1 MLFKAALPF
10 VATIFAGRTVH
21 GQLEARATST
31 LASWLASEGPVAL
44 QGILNSLGSN
54 GSKAQGVGD
63 GILVASPSTTDPP
76 YFYTWTRD
84 SALTFK
90 ILVDNFLTYKP
101 AGLETKIQ
109 QATALIAYAQYLISQ
124 GSTSVATS
132 IIWPI
137 VQNDLSYFTQYWN
150 QTGFDL
156 WEEVNSASFFTT
168 GVQHRALIESS
179 DLASKIGASCPS
191 CDSQAP
197 LVLCTLQTYWT
208 ESYILSNTGGGRS
221 GKDANSLLTSIHPFD
236 QAATCDSITYQHCSD
251 KALSNHKIVTDSFR
265 SIYAINSGIP
275 QDVGIAVERYP
286 EYVYQGGNPCTFTAA
301 EQLYDAVYQLKRI
314 GSLSITSTSFDFF
327 RDIYPS
333 AAIGTYASSTV
344 IFTSI
349 VDAVSAYADSYM
361 SNAQKYTPQNGAI
374 AEQTY
379 AARANNMPALWGA
392 SSACSATP
400 SLTTVTFNEFK
411 TTTPGDTIYITG
423 SISQL
428 ENWNTSV
435 AVALSAAQYTSS
447 NPKWFTS
454 VSLAAGSVVS
464 YKYVVKSGD
473 GTIIW
478 ESDPDRTL
486 TVAENCAGMATQI
499 DNWR

>member
-1 MLFKAALPF
+1 MLYKAAVPF
-10 VATIFAGRTVH
+10 VAIIFAGRTVH

-31 LASWLASEGPVAL
+31 LTSWLASERPVARK
-44 QGILNSLGSN
+44 GILNNLGSN

-76 YFYTWTRD
+76 YFYTCTRD

-90 ILVDNFLTYKP
+90 ILVDNFLTYKT

-132 IIWPI
+132 IISPI
-137 VQNDLSYFTQYWN
+137 VQNDLSYATQYWN

-168 GVQHRALIESS
+168 GVQLLR
-179 DLASKIGASCPS
+179 
-191 CDSQAP
+191 CDSM
-197 LVLCTLQTYWT
+197 
-208 ESYILSNTGGGRS
+208 
-221 GKDANSLLTSIHPFD
+221 
-236 QAATCDSITYQHCSD
+236 TYQPCSD
-251 KALSNHKIVTDSFR
+251 KALSNQKIVTDSFR
-265 SIYAINSGIP
+265 SIYAINSGIH
-275 QDVGIAVERYP
+275 QDVGIAVERHP
-286 EYVYQGGNPCTFTAA
+286 EYVYQGGNPCTFAAA
-301 EQLYDAVYQLKRI
+301 EQLYDAVYQWKRI
-314 GSLSITSTSFDFF
+314 GSLSITSTSLDFF
-327 RDIYPS
+327 KNIYPS

-344 IFTSI
+344 IFTLI
-349 VDAVSAYADSYM
+349 VDAVSACADSYM
-361 SNAQKYTPQNGAI
+361 FNAQKYAPQNGAI
-374 AEQTY
+374 AEQAY
-379 AARANNMPALWGA
+379 AARANNMSASWGA

-400 SLTTVTFNEFK
+400 TLTTVTFNEFK
-411 TTTPGDTIYITG
+411 ITTPGDTIYITG

-428 ENWNTSV
+428 GNWNTSA

-454 VSLAAGSVVS
+454 VSLAAGGVVS
-464 YKYVVKSGD
+464 YKYSVKSGD
-473 GTIIW
+473 GPIIW

-486 TVAENCAGMATQI
+486 TVAENCAGMATQN